1 MTNIK
6 ELFPIVGVGIGPGD
20 PDMITLKGYKALKAA
35 DTVYYPVSK
44 LDANAELSYS
54 RAIIDAY
61 ELTAD
66 CKPLLFPMTGKNREQ
81 FYQDAFEV
89 VCAERNLGK
98 KVAIVSEGDL
108 LFYSTF
114 GYLLTLFNESAIPTE
129 LISGI
134 PAFILGG
141 AAAQKP
147 LTEGDESIEVLARP
161 KSYEQIEE
169 HFSRVDVM
177 VIMKMKVLKDWYNFL
192 SKANLD
198 FFYAEKLGT
207 SEQYT
212 TSAIEDLKDREIP
225 YFSILILKK
234 RK

>member
-1 MTNIK
+1 MNNIK

-20 PDMITLKGYKALKAA
+20 PDLITLKGYKALQAA
-35 DTVYYPVSK
+35 DTIYYPVSK
-44 LDANAELSYS
+44 LDEKSESSYS

-61 ELTAD
+61 ELSGD

-98 KVAIVSEGDL
+98 KVLIVSEGDL

-114 GYLLTLFNESAIPTE
+114 GYLLTLFNEVSIPCD
-129 LISGI
+129 LIPGI

-141 AAAQKP
+141 SAMHKP
-147 LTEGDESIEVLARP
+147 LTEGNECIEVLARP
-161 KSYEQIEE
+161 KSYEQIQE

-177 VIMKMKVLKDWYNFL
+177 VVMKMKVLKDWYNFL
-192 SKANLD
+192 KGANLD
-198 FFYAEKLGT
+198 FFYSEKLGT

-212 TSAIEDLKDREIP
+212 TSSVEDLKDRVIP